1 MEEQRKLEARLLQAQ
16 KMESIGTL
24 AGGIAHDFNNILN
37 IIKGYASVIAR
48 DPSVN
53 EKVAEDLKVIDEAI
67 QRGASVVRQ
76 LLTLARKT
84 EPDLGPTDVNDL
96 ISALANLVNQ
106 AFPKTIEISLDLR
119 AKLPRV
125 MADPNQISQALL
137 HPCVN
142 ARDAMPNVRNITLN
156 TKLVEGA
163 TVQDDPRAATRY
175 A

>member
-1 MEEQRKLEARLLQAQ
+1 MPLFHGKRRNRGNSKRLLQAQ

-24 AGGIAHDFNNILN
+24 AGGIAHDFNNIFN

-84 EPDLGPTDVNDL
+84 EPDLGPTDV
-96 ISALANLVNQ
+96 
-106 AFPKTIEISLDLR
+106 
-119 AKLPRV
+119 
-125 MADPNQISQALL
+125 
-137 HPCVN
+137 
-142 ARDAMPNVRNITLN
+142 
-156 TKLVEGA
+156 
-163 TVQDDPRAATRY
+163 
-175 A
+175 